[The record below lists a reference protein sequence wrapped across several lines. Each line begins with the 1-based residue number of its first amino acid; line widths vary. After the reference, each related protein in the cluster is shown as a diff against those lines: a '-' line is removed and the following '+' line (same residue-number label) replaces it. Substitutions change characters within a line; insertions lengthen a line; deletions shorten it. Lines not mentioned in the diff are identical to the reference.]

1 MSIISIIDNQIIDEN
16 IQKSINNVINIYNI
30 YKNNSYMKNKIH
42 NYVCNINNVMQKI
55 LIEKEERDKQRE
67 KMNKHHQIEV
77 LRILKQYK
85 NVVLNENSNGV
96 FINLIDLDK
105 DIISTL
111 YKYIIYVDNQT
122 TNINNI
128 EIQKEQ
134 LEKEFFTPL
143 IE

>member
-1 MSIISIIDNQIIDEN
+1 MSNTILDECNETNISYI
-16 IQKSINNVINIYNI
+16 
-30 YKNNSYMKNKIH
+30 KNKIE
-42 NYVCNINNVMQKI
+42 N
-55 LIEKEERDKQRE
+55 
-67 KMNKHHQIEV
+67 MNKHHQIEV

-111 YKYIIYVDNQT
+111 YKYIVYVDNQT
-122 TNINNI
+122 ININNI

>member
-1 MSIISIIDNQIIDEN
+1 MSNSILDDCNITNISYI
-16 IQKSINNVINIYNI
+16 
-30 YKNNSYMKNKIH
+30 KNKIE
-42 NYVCNINNVMQKI
+42 N
-55 LIEKEERDKQRE
+55 
-67 KMNKHHQIEV
+67 MNKHHQIEV
-77 LRILKQYK
+77 LRILKKNK

-96 FINLIDLDK
+96 FINLIDLDT
-105 DIISTL
+105 DIINTL

-122 TNINNI
+122 TSINNI